1 MDSDSDEQEATSDY
15 VKGEAVVRGD
25 QEVSLDKVLW
35 EGFKNSSSI
44 DKWNNPLGFTPPT
57 H

>member
-1 MDSDSDEQEATSDY
+1 MEEAGGEDEELVDSDSDEQEAASDY

-25 QEVSLDKVLW
+25 QEVSFDKLLR

-44 DKWNNPLGFTPPT
+44 D
-57 H
+57 

>member
-25 QEVSLDKVLW
+25 QEVSLDKLLM

-44 DKWNNPLGFTPPT
+44 D
-57 H
+57 